1 MSSKEE
7 NTPIVVETIPE
18 FNKDYSTRTIYNE
31 LINNGYST
39 DIAIEKVCHKF
50 DIFCSNT
57 PNFIYLIDRY
67 TEFYNHNK
75 ITKPLGMQLLSALV
89 VGVSVNWGLNI
100 LQNEIPTNS
109 SFSLLVLLIA
119 ILEYVAP
126 VLITIFG
133 LKSIFKDIK
142 QTYSPYDVFVIKKEQ
157 KRIYE
162 ELIKRGYT
170 VQEIKE

>member
-18 FNKDYSTRTIYNE
+18 FNKNYSTRTIYNE

-39 DIAIEKVCHKF
+39 DAAIEKVCHKL

-57 PNFIYLIDRY
+57 PNSIYLIDRY

-75 ITKPLGMQLLSALV
+75 ITKPLGMGLLSLIISLALNL
-89 VGVSVNWGLNI
+89 GINTF
-100 LQNEIPTNS
+100 QNETVANKEL
-109 SFSLLVLLIA
+109 SLLSLLIE
-119 ILEYVAP
+119 ILKYVVP
-126 VLITIFG
+126 VLITVFG

-142 QTYSPYDVFVIKKEQ
+142 QTYSSYDVFVIPYEQ

-170 VQEIKE
+170 VPEIKE

>member
-1 MSSKEE
+1 
-7 NTPIVVETIPE
+7 
-18 FNKDYSTRTIYNE
+18 
-31 LINNGYST
+31 
-39 DIAIEKVCHKF
+39 
-50 DIFCSNT
+50 
-57 PNFIYLIDRY
+57 
-67 TEFYNHNK
+67 
-75 ITKPLGMQLLSALV
+75 MQLLSALV

-142 QTYSPYDVFVIKKEQ
+142 QTYSPYDVFVIPYEQ